1 MSKQDAHNQI
11 TPYEKRELAVAS
23 IRRSSHKQE
32 GNQSFE
38 IQRLAIKEYA
48 EKKGYY
54 LPDEFIF
61 YDDAQ
66 SAYRK
71 SASRRKG
78 LNMMKE
84 IVLSQDVSAIMFYD
98 FSRIDRKIYS
108 FVSEFYTDVIAKKPH
123 LKFYTTTKEDEWTP
137 SDLDVKLQLII
148 ANGESNDKSRRT
160 IDSQKTDLDSEK
172 RPGSTV
178 PFGYNQIDKKL
189 VPNENAPFVLF
200 IYYLAS
206 WGHSIQK
213 ITDILNEAGIPSP
226 TKKHWRTSSIENILK
241 NPVYMGHLSWTF
253 RHKHINQNDH
263 LIEYSHDAIVPGIF
277 YKLID
282 VNRELKK
289 KYNKLETPFLFGG
302 LLVCKDCG
310 NHLMHRNS
318 STKKKG
324 TKYSYLKYFCT
335 TCFYEMDIDVL
346 NERLLGY
353 IHQQLSMS
361 VKINSETVINALKEY
376 IESLQKQMEL
386 LKAKEQLVLAN
397 EKVAEIHQQ
406 NQLNSV
412 FRNVKSKLKD
422 EILQIEQSIKEIEIL
437 LTPSELEVFLNSF
450 QNIDMSKLSMA
461 EQRLILLNFVNEIGI
476 HFKSENKIEFDIQF
490 KVNPVS
496 FITR

>member
-1 MSKQDAHNQI
+1 MSKQDNSI
-11 TPYEKRELAVAS
+11 LKMPLEKRKLAVAS

-38 IQRLAIKEYA
+38 IQTLAIKEYA

-54 LPDEFIF
+54 LPNEFIF

-71 SASRRKG
+71 SASSRKG

-84 IVLSQDVSAIMFYD
+84 IVLSQDVSAIIFYD

-108 FVSEFYTDVIAKKPH
+108 FVSEFYSDVITKKPH

-137 SDLDVKLQLII
+137 ADLDVKLQLII

-160 IDSQKTDLDSEK
+160 VDAQKTDLESEV

-178 PFGYNQIDKKL
+178 PFGYQQIHKKL
-189 VPNENAPFVLF
+189 VPDENAPVVFF

-213 ITDILNEAGIPSP
+213 ITNVLNEAGIPSP
-226 TKKHWRTSSIENILK
+226 TKKQWRTSSIENILK

-253 RHKHINQNDH
+253 RRKHISQNKH
-263 LIEYSHDAIVPGIF
+263 LIEHSHNAIVPGIF

-302 LLVCKDCG
+302 LLVCKNCG
-310 NHLMHRNS
+310 NHLIHRNS
-318 STKKKG
+318 STRKKG
-324 TKYSYLKYFCT
+324 IKYSYFKYFCT
-335 TCFYEMDIDVL
+335 TCSYEMDINLL
-346 NERLLGY
+346 NEKLLGY
-353 IHQQLSMS
+353 IQQQLSMS
-361 VKINSETVINALKEY
+361 VKINTGTVTNTLKEY
-376 IESLQKQMEL
+376 IVSLQEQMDL

-397 EKVAEIHQQ
+397 EMVAKIHQQ

-412 FRNVKSKLKD
+412 FRNVLSKLKN
-422 EILQIEQSIKEIEIL
+422 EIIQIEQSIREIEIL

-450 QNIDMSKLSMA
+450 QNINICKLSMT
-461 EQRLILLNFVNEIGI
+461 EQRLIVLNFVNEIAI
-476 HFKSENKIEFDIQF
+476 HFKSENNFEFDIQF

-496 FITR
+496 FITK